1 MAILKSANIQGTGH
15 LTLPVGTSAQR
26 PSATV
31 TSFTSTGAFSYS
43 VPTGVT
49 SVDVLIVAGGG
60 GGGQDVG
67 GGGGAGGMVE
77 AFGYPVTPGGT
88 VPGSVG
94 AGGAGAG
101 ASANGTSGGNS
112 TFGALTAF
120 GGGGGGG

>member
-1 MAILKSANIQGTGH
+1 MATLKSANIVGTGN
-15 LTLPVGTSAQR
+15 LTLPTGTSAER
-26 PSATV
+26 PTATI
-31 TSFTSTGAFSYS
+31 TSFTSTGAFTYS

-60 GGGQDVG
+60 VGGQDVG

-77 AFGYPVTPGGT
+77 AFGYPLTPGGS

-101 ASANGTSGGNS
+101 A
-112 TFGALTAF
+112 
-120 GGGGGGG
+120 